1 MAKKLSS
8 KFDFSSEYTLIG
20 ISCHLKDYRLTF
32 FLNNKL
38 HLHLSRIDDFVQ
50 EGPDKTDLNYSVYF
64 YKCLETQNNFC
75 LISNHHS
82 DGKLIPT
89 IGSVDY
95 FLLIENEIP
104 NDRKKELIKDIKTIP
119 NILTAYE
126 LDLAKVKNIHQ
137 LLAELELQFIENK
150 NIKKNP

>member
-1 MAKKLSS
+1 MAKKLTL
-8 KFDFSSEYTLIG
+8 KLDFSSEYTLIV

-38 HLHLSRIDDFVQ
+38 HLHLSRIDDFIQ
-50 EGPDKTDLNYSVYF
+50 EGHDKTDLNYSVYF
-64 YKCLETQNNFC
+64 YQCLETQSNFC

-89 IGSVDY
+89 IGTIDY

-104 NDRKKELIKDIKTIP
+104 NGRKKELIKEIKTIP
-119 NILTAYE
+119 NVLTAYE
-126 LDLAKVKNIHQ
+126 LDLAKVKNIHH

-150 NIKKNP
+150 NIKKTP

>member
-1 MAKKLSS
+1 MAKKLTL
-8 KFDFSSEYTLIG
+8 KLDFSSEYTLIG

-32 FLNNKL
+32 FLNKKL

-50 EGPDKTDLNYSVYF
+50 EGHDKANLNYSVFF
-64 YKCLETQNNFC
+64 YQCLETQNNFC

-82 DGKLIPT
+82 DGKLIPN
-89 IGSVDY
+89 IGSIDY

-104 NDRKKELIKDIKTIP
+104 NGRKKELIKEIKTIP
-119 NILTAYE
+119 NVLTAYE

-150 NIKKNP
+150 KK